1 MCVVTCLPRIPKV
14 LGLLPAHLCSLLLF
28 FFFLKIYLFIYYM

>member
-1 MCVVTCLPRIPKV
+1 MSFLQNPLK
-14 LGLLPAHLCSLLLF
+14 GLKPLKEIYTLHILF